1 MTGYSVQPVTL
12 FIATLIA
19 LVSLVKT
26 RVKLDRISIGIL
38 ALTPLICVSLFFDGN
53 IRAFIASLF
62 MLLNLT
68 YAAHYVKYSNLA
80 RLALIVSIIY
90 AIVGVIQEFIYGD
103 FLVSLGGRGFVVQGS
118 GRGVSS
124 LASEPSYYAII
135 SLVMYLLAKP
145 RFTRFA
151 QALLIINL
159 LLGRNTLVLV
169 IIAVALIFEFRKM
182 IRPRA
187 IIISILGLIFL
198 FWFRDYQF
206 IYSSRPVILFN
217 KVQEIGFV
225 KLISLDRS
233 LADRLGHII
242 YSNFCLIPRGNS
254 AWIEYINSRELVFTF
269 DPLSHGRI
277 MSWTGSFI
285 FSFGLIGILWLY
297 FLLSRVIKK
306 WNFTSITFVLILIN
320 AVPIP
325 FMLLWLPVL
334 RDFYDND
341 I

>member
-1 MTGYSVQPVTL
+1 MKGYSVQPVTL
-12 FIATLIA
+12 LMATMIAF
-19 LVSLVKT
+19 VSLVIK

-38 ALTPLICVSLFFDGN
+38 ALTPLIFVSLVFDGN
-53 IRAFIASLF
+53 IRAFIASSF

-68 YAAHYVKYSNLA
+68 YAAHYVKYLNLA
-80 RLALIVSIIY
+80 KLALKVSIIY
-90 AIVGVIQEFIYGD
+90 AIVGVIQEFVNAE

-145 RFTRFA
+145 RFKRLSL
-151 QALLIINL
+151 ALLTLNL
-159 LLGRNTLVLV
+159 MLGRNTLVLV
-169 IIAVALIFEFRKM
+169 IIALALIFEFRNM
-182 IRPRA
+182 IKSRA
-187 IIISILGLIFL
+187 VIIVILGLILFFGLGDIQFL
-198 FWFRDYQF
+198 
-206 IYSSRPVILFN
+206 YSSRPVILLN

-254 AWIEYINSRELVFTF
+254 AWIEYINTRDLIFKF

-285 FSFGLIGILWLY
+285 FSFGLIGILWLLL
-297 FLLSRVIKK
+297 LLSRVIKV
-306 WNFTSITFVLILIN
+306 WNFTSITFVLLLIN

-325 FMLLWLPVL
+325 FMLMWLPVL